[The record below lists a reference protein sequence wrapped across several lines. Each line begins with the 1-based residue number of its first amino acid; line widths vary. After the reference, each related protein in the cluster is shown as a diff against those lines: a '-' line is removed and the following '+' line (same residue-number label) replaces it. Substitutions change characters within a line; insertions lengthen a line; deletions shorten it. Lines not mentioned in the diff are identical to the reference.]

1 MGKRI
6 LNIIDIER
14 GAHPVKS
21 ALSLAEEWL
30 NHNPEH
36 GVLYLYSS
44 DDSSLV
50 FTTVDWDTGCF
61 IAEYISSQCKNVD
74 VDLQR
79 DGDYFERY
87 YIQDAYYNGSL
98 MTHKFYDV
106 CNYKIQ
112 VPACLG
118 YEEDVYETF
127 TFIPE
132 RMGVDRK
139 DVLAVATRIL
149 KSAIEEAPNETGGM
163 LLQNDDCDAF
173 KAALQ
178 TAVDSLVKYHDFDQY
193 THFDIQ
199 ETSDSDTTTA
209 PAISDNTEEE
219 KFPF

>member
-30 NHNPEH
+30 NHNP
-36 GVLYLYSS
+36 
-44 DDSSLV
+44 
-50 FTTVDWDTGCF
+50 
-61 IAEYISSQCKNVD
+61 
-74 VDLQR
+74 
-79 DGDYFERY
+79 
-87 YIQDAYYNGSL
+87 
-98 MTHKFYDV
+98 
-106 CNYKIQ
+106 
-112 VPACLG
+112 
-118 YEEDVYETF
+118 
-127 TFIPE
+127 
-132 RMGVDRK
+132 
-139 DVLAVATRIL
+139 
-149 KSAIEEAPNETGGM
+149 EAPNETGGM